1 MARAA
6 LEERGGGAEARAGW
20 GDCQDEGG
28 RSRIGVVHVLE
39 KGGGRGGRV
48 SIGVVHLGAEG
59 GWLVVVVVW
68 WWCGGGDQP
77 NYTWLI
83 QSNRSGPM

>member
-28 RSRIGVVHVLE
+28 RSRIGVVHVHVLE
-39 KGGGRGGRV
+39 KGGRGG
-48 SIGVVHLGAEG
+48 A
-59 GWLVVVVVW
+59 
-68 WWCGGGDQP
+68 CP
-77 NYTWLI
+77 
-83 QSNRSGPM
+83 

>member
-39 KGGGRGGRV
+39 KGGGSGACRCGGRV
-48 SIGVVHLGAEG
+48 VS
-59 GWLVVVVVW
+59 
-68 WWCGGGDQP
+68 GGGGGISQI
-77 NYTWLI
+77 TL
-83 QSNRSGPM
+83 G